1 MMTID
6 DAASKCG
13 GKAEDLTPSLLFKVE
28 WTLAWYL
35 FIIVTTLV
43 LSTLEPVT

>member
-1 MMTID
+1 MANFQGGMMTID

-28 WTLAWYL
+28 
-35 FIIVTTLV
+35 
-43 LSTLEPVT
+43 